1 MDGSKT
7 ATVYRMKQ
15 SEDEMNKTMDMMKVA
30 MLSRGNSAGGGLYD
44 VETFENEDGWGYQH
58 TTVMENFACHIIEG
72 TPLLAPGSDG
82 INGVN
87 LANAS
92 QLSAWTGREVA
103 NPVDPEEYAA
113 ELNKRIAAEGKFPVR
128 D

>member
-1 MDGSKT
+1 MRSLRTRT
-7 ATVYRMKQ
+7 AGAI
-15 SEDEMNKTMDMMKVA
+15 S
-30 MLSRGNSAGGGLYD
+30 
-44 VETFENEDGWGYQH
+44 
-58 TTVMENFACHIIEG
+58 NFACHIIEG

-92 QLSAWTGREVA
+92 QLSAWTNRTVS

-113 ELNKRIAAEGKFPVR
+113 ELNKRIEAEGKFPVR
-128 D
+128 E